1 MICEYWLDSGAVKQL
16 ERRFDLHFSYK
27 TRMKKMLEDDEDLDI
42 ERYHSD
48 EIADASMLSV
58 TS

>member
-1 MICEYWLDSGAVKQL
+1 MSISIGSVLKRTNHSSA
-16 ERRFDLHFSYK
+16 DLNFSYK
-27 TRMKKMLEDDEDLDI
+27 TRMKKMLDDDEDLDI

>member
-1 MICEYWLDSGAVKQL
+1 
-16 ERRFDLHFSYK
+16 
-27 TRMKKMLEDDEDLDI
+27 MKKMLEDDDDLDI

>member
-1 MICEYWLDSGAVKQL
+1 MSYWLDFETIERL
-16 ERRFDLHFSYK
+16 ERRFNLNFSYK
-27 TRMKKMLEDDEDLDI
+27 TRMKKMLDDDEDLDI